1 MAYSML
7 TPSRKSFG
15 FFLVSFLMCNISM
28 PALAI
33 TNYPTTA
40 YDAKY
45 ARRTEQGLSDYRYC
59 TDGEGHVRIETT
71 PPTAGYTISDEK
83 PANSVTIF
91 DYPHKLMFTLLE
103 KQKIAIKAPM
113 NTNASA
119 APLNAARIK
128 ELHGEDLGT
137 DTKFNHPCHGY
148 KWEENDVTTES
159 WIATD
164 LKCPIHT
171 ETMSKKGNETM
182 HLEKY
187 KLVDPD
193 PRDFEVPADYKI
205 TDMSTQ
211 ATAK

>member
-1 MAYSML
+1 
-7 TPSRKSFG
+7 
-15 FFLVSFLMCNISM
+15 M
-28 PALAI
+28 PALAL

-40 YDAKY
+40 YDATY
-45 ARRTEQGLSDYRYC
+45 VRRTEQGVSDYRYC

-71 PPTAGYTISDEK
+71 PPAAGYTISEEK

-113 NTNASA
+113 NANASA
-119 APLNAARIK
+119 APLNSARIK
-128 ELHGEDLGT
+128 ELNGRDLGT

-148 KWEENDVTTES
+148 KWEENGITTES

-171 ETMSKKGNETM
+171 ETMSPKGNETM
-182 HLEKY
+182 HLAKY
-187 KLVDPD
+187 KLVDAD
-193 PRDFEVPADYKI
+193 PRDFEIPADFKV
-205 TDMSTQ
+205 TDVNNQ
-211 ATAK
+211 ATIK